1 MDLNMNTC
9 GFKLRKWGIG
19 LDVPSL
25 LWVTWLV
32 DFVLCW
38 TVPEGVIPNSQMKHQ
53 FPWNPSILEVNY
65 MVSHTWIGRIRI
77 QMVNLNTWP
86 TPALG
91 IHGNFPR
98 SICGSVP
105 GRLQLSSRDWKR
117 RGAMAAMVP
126 WPCLLQ
132 FLLKMVVFGIVFST
146 FFPSLEEPIYW
157 YYVYYGS
164 GVILCKH
171 NAAFFKQSPRT
182 SGMLRIK

>member
-1 MDLNMNTC
+1 MGNRIGFLFRHCC
-9 GFKLRKWGIG
+9 GWPGWWILFC
-19 LDVPSL
+19 V
-25 LWVTWLV
+25 
-32 DFVLCW
+32 
-38 TVPEGVIPNSQMKHQ
+38 EGVIPNSQMKHQ

-105 GRLQLSSRDWKR
+105 GRLQLPSRDWKR
-117 RGAMAAMVP
+117 RGAMVP

-132 FLLKMVVFGIVFST
+132 FLLQMVVFGIELST
-146 FFPSLEEPIYW
+146 SFPSLEEPIDNMCSMEA
-157 YYVYYGS
+157 GS
-164 GVILCKH
+164 FCANPMQHFLSNHQELVK
-171 NAAFFKQSPRT
+171 F
-182 SGMLRIK
+182 